1 MNKYNYFKLS
11 SSYLAIFL
19 FGCSILFYSPTPLV
33 IATLLFLP
41 VFLIYFYNVKL
52 NKLNSLVILFC
63 LLSIPSISNFFSL
76 TETFRFI
83 ALVALFM
90 VFYLIG
96 TKNSSSEKYFKILT
110 LIFYCCAFVAFYYY
124 LAILIRGDNSLID
137 ERRYYQAREFL
148 FFGREY
154 DFQFGITHLNF
165 YTSYCL
171 LYSIIRA
178 LLLKQKSWYLV
189 VLVFLTLSFLSE
201 SRGPVL
207 FSVIVFLSIW
217 ACLRIHRYKSFKI
230 PFLLFFSI
238 VALLT
243 IYAPVFWEILK
254 EQGNAGNYRLFT
266 AAVTDLSRIS
276 YFLLGIEHLIAKPFG
291 NVLIYTADTD
301 LQNYHNTFLTIANR
315 NGIIACSLF
324 IVIVLFSFAKS
335 IAHLKDNSPTFLSIT
350 PILIFLYCLF
360 FFNIDDVMRFDRLV
374 YLLLA
379 FQIGVGERLYKM
391 S

>member
-1 MNKYNYFKLS
+1 MNKYNYFKLN

-124 LAILIRGDNSLID
+124 LVILIRGDNSLID

-178 LLLKQKSWYLV
+178 LLLKQRSWYLV

-254 EQGNAGNYRLFT
+254 EQGNAGNYRLLT

-315 NGIIACSLF
+315 NGIIA
-324 IVIVLFSFAKS
+324 A
-335 IAHLKDNSPTFLSIT
+335 
-350 PILIFLYCLF
+350 
-360 FFNIDDVMRFDRLV
+360 
-374 YLLLA
+374 
-379 FQIGVGERLYKM
+379 
-391 S
+391 

>member
-1 MNKYNYFKLS
+1 MNKYNYFKLN

-124 LAILIRGDNSLID
+124 LVILIRGDNSLID

-178 LLLKQKSWYLV
+178 LLLKQRSWYLV

-324 IVIVLFSFAKS
+324 IAIVLFSFAKS

>member
-1 MNKYNYFKLS
+1 MNKYNYFKLN

-124 LAILIRGDNSLID
+124 LVILIRGDNSLID

-171 LYSIIRA
+171 LYSIVRA
-178 LLLKQKSWYLV
+178 LLLKQRSWYLV

-254 EQGNAGNYRLFT
+254 EQGNAGNYRLLT

-324 IVIVLFSFAKS
+324 IAIVLFSFAKS

>member
-1 MNKYNYFKLS
+1 MNKYNYFKLN

-124 LAILIRGDNSLID
+124 LVILIRGDNSLID

-178 LLLKQKSWYLV
+178 LLLKQRSWYLV

-254 EQGNAGNYRLFT
+254 EQGNAGNYRLLT

-324 IVIVLFSFAKS
+324 IAIVLFSFAKS

>member
-1 MNKYNYFKLS
+1 MNKYNYFKLN

-124 LAILIRGDNSLID
+124 LVILIRGDNSLID

-189 VLVFLTLSFLSE
+189 VLVFLTFSFLSE

>member
-1 MNKYNYFKLS
+1 
-11 SSYLAIFL
+11 
-19 FGCSILFYSPTPLV
+19 
-33 IATLLFLP
+33 
-41 VFLIYFYNVKL
+41 
-52 NKLNSLVILFC
+52 
-63 LLSIPSISNFFSL
+63 
-76 TETFRFI
+76 
-83 ALVALFM
+83 M

-124 LAILIRGDNSLID
+124 LVILIRGDNSLID

-178 LLLKQKSWYLV
+178 LLLKQRSWYLV

-230 PFLLFFSI
+230 PFL
-238 VALLT
+238 
-243 IYAPVFWEILK
+243 
-254 EQGNAGNYRLFT
+254 
-266 AAVTDLSRIS
+266 
-276 YFLLGIEHLIAKPFG
+276 
-291 NVLIYTADTD
+291 
-301 LQNYHNTFLTIANR
+301 
-315 NGIIACSLF
+315 
-324 IVIVLFSFAKS
+324 
-335 IAHLKDNSPTFLSIT
+335 
-350 PILIFLYCLF
+350 F
-360 FFNIDDVMRFDRLV
+360 FFL
-374 YLLLA
+374 
-379 FQIGVGERLYKM
+379 
-391 S
+391 

>member
-1 MNKYNYFKLS
+1 MNKYNYFKLN

-63 LLSIPSISNFFSL
+63 LLSIPSITNFFSL

-124 LAILIRGDNSLID
+124 LVILITGDNSVID

-243 IYAPVFWEILK
+243 IYAPIFWEILK
-254 EQGNAGNYRLFT
+254 QQGNAGNYRLLT

-291 NVLIYTADTD
+291 NVLIYTADSD

-324 IVIVLFSFAKS
+324 IGIVLFSFAKS

>member
-1 MNKYNYFKLS
+1 
-11 SSYLAIFL
+11 
-19 FGCSILFYSPTPLV
+19 
-33 IATLLFLP
+33 
-41 VFLIYFYNVKL
+41 
-52 NKLNSLVILFC
+52 
-63 LLSIPSISNFFSL
+63 
-76 TETFRFI
+76 
-83 ALVALFM
+83 M

-124 LAILIRGDNSLID
+124 LVILIRGDNSLID

-178 LLLKQKSWYLV
+178 LLLKQRSWYLV

-254 EQGNAGNYRLFT
+254 EQGNAGNYRLLT

-324 IVIVLFSFAKS
+324 IAIVLFSFAKS